1 MSDTFSVPARAA
13 LRCAVFGLA
22 LALLAEELSAQK
34 GRFESRTHGFVL
46 EPPTG
51 WTEIPIKPGEEWIL
65 AKFLSDKVYVHND
78 KLSGTLDHRP
88 MLEVIG
94 FPKQVQRVEET
105 KEETGDSKSVLITIK
120 NPYKS
125 YEDYLDRHHQGGGW
139 FISADESKKVGALE
153 ARWREVKIE
162 KLTNLPRR
170 VLSCEY
176 ADAEMRYVV
185 QVDVLETKY
194 AALQKRLRNA
204 LESFAFIPKG
214 PPREASPAAPPS
226 FGWIV
231 GSDREEISQKLAER
245 RRAWRERALRHV
257 KETLP
262 EGWQKIEDEHFV
274 FLSHASP
281 KFTKAMQ
288 NHAQS
293 VRKWLDEEFAHLGEG
308 QVLPSVIRLCA
319 SSDEAVAY
327 ASGSGE
333 SYVWDSG
340 EVVCAQGDWILSEFA
355 SISWALTDQ
364 YLAEKSPSFYQAMPG
379 WLSSGIHSYIGSM
392 LVSKSKGMVFVPD
405 VNALITVRQMLKEKR
420 LPQVSDYFANTRE
433 QMVERG
439 VVTEDQY
446 WDVSRYVVR
455 YLLEAP
461 EEKVKFLQVYLQQVM
476 EDLETYEGEEAA
488 KLSEKLV
495 EQKKPMTEEEEDAFF
510 RDQRKRGKDWAKAF
524 EADRRRFL
532 ENAFSKAFA
541 GWTAKDWEKVQKD
554 FERFAAK

>member
-1 MSDTFSVPARAA
+1 MNDMSCNWARGSARIA
-13 LRCAVFGLA
+13 LSSIA
-22 LALLAEELSAQK
+22 LVVLAEDLCAQR
-34 GRFESRTHGFVL
+34 GRFESRTHGFAI
-46 EPPTG
+46 EAPAG
-51 WTEIPIKPGEEWIL
+51 WSEIPIKPGEEWIL

-78 KLSGTLDHRP
+78 KVSGTHEHRP

-94 FPKQVQRVEET
+94 FPKQVKRVEET
-105 KEETGDSKSVLITIK
+105 KEETGEGKTVLITIK

-139 FISADESKKVGALE
+139 FLSADESKKVGALDV
-153 ARWREVKIE
+153 RWREVKIE

-170 VLSCEY
+170 ILSYEY

-185 QVDVLETKY
+185 QVDVLESKH
-194 AALQKRLRNA
+194 AALQKRLRDA
-204 LESFAFIPKG
+204 LESFVFIPKG
-214 PPREASPAAPPS
+214 PPREAAPAAPPS
-226 FGWIV
+226 VGWIV
-231 GSDREEISQKLAER
+231 GKDEAEMREKLAAR

-262 EGWQKIEDEHFV
+262 EGWQQIEDEHFV

-288 NHAQS
+288 NHAKG
-293 VRKWLDEEFAHLGEG
+293 VRKWLDEEFGDLGNGE
-308 QVLPSVIRLCA
+308 VLPSVIRLCA
-319 SSDEAVAY
+319 SPDEANAY

-355 SISWALTDQ
+355 SISWALTNQ
-364 YLAEKSPSFYQAMPG
+364 YLAEKSPAFYQAMPG

-392 LVSKSKGMVFVPD
+392 LVSKTKGLVFVPN
-405 VNALITVRQMLKEKR
+405 VSSLITVRQLQKEKR
-420 LPQVSDYFANTRE
+420 LPQVSDFFANTRE

-439 VVTEDQY
+439 VVDETQY
-446 WDVSRYVVR
+446 WDVSRYLVR

-461 EEKVKFLQVYLQQVM
+461 EDKVKFLEVYLRQVM
-476 EDLETYEGEEAA
+476 EDLETYEGTEAA
-488 KLSEKLV
+488 KLSEQLV
-495 EQKKPMTEEEEDAFF
+495 QQKKPMTEEEEDAFF
-510 RDQRKRGKDWAKAF
+510 RDQRKRGQDWAKAF

-532 ENAFSKAFA
+532 ENAFEKAFA
-541 GWTAKDWEKVQKD
+541 DWTAKDWEKVQKD
-554 FERFAAK
+554 FERFVAK